1 MSNKRSIGFTLIELL
16 ISIVIIGLLASMVVI
31 SMGAA
36 RKSARD
42 ARRKSDLHLVA
53 ATTEQYRLI
62 KKVFPPDSSGDYTG
76 DDDDKGNYA
85 SAASFMKALV
95 DERLLSRVANDPQFN
110 DFVAQAPNVR
120 FYHSYSYRTTYDV
133 QTACFGSQILP
144 IFNLTGIANPVG
156 KGYMLMAWLENTDDP
171 DGPKAL
177 TGVQNE
183 TDCSLQAWGGK
194 VWRGSEGGFQYVA
207 NGSYLLFPIAR

>member
-1 MSNKRSIGFTLIELL
+1 MKLGMNNQRSKGFTLIELL

-42 ARRKSDLHLVA
+42 SRRKSDLHLVA
-53 ATTEQYRLI
+53 VTAEQYRLI
-62 KKVFPPDSSGDYTG
+62 KKAFPPDSSGYYAG

-85 SAASFMKALV
+85 NEVNFMQALV
-95 DERLLSRVANDPQFN
+95 DERLLSRVSNDPQF
-110 DFVAQAPNVR
+110 DEFTSSTPAVR
-120 FYHSYSYRTTYDV
+120 FYHSYSYRTTYDA
-133 QTACFGSQILP
+133 QTACFGSRIP
-144 IFNLTGIANPVG
+144 SSSPDGEGF
-156 KGYMLMAWLENTDDP
+156 MLLSWLENTQDP

-177 TGVQNE
+177 TGVQNG
-183 TDCSLQAWGGK
+183 TDCSAQAWVGQ
-194 VWRGSEGGFQYVA
+194 VFRGSEGGLQYDA

>member
-1 MSNKRSIGFTLIELL
+1 MKLGMNNQRSKGFTLIELL

-53 ATTEQYRLI
+53 TTTEQYRLI

-85 SAASFMKALV
+85 LEANFMQALV
-95 DERLLSRVANDPQFN
+95 DERLLSRVSNDPQF
-110 DFVAQAPNVR
+110 D
-120 FYHSYSYRTTYDV
+120 
-133 QTACFGSQILP
+133 QTVL
-144 IFNLTGIANPVG
+144 
-156 KGYMLMAWLENTDDP
+156 
-171 DGPKAL
+171 
-177 TGVQNE
+177 
-183 TDCSLQAWGGK
+183 
-194 VWRGSEGGFQYVA
+194 
-207 NGSYLLFPIAR
+207 